1 MCMGAIEICES
12 GSRARAGERMSWWNV
27 MAVMVRVRAGIRGG
41 LAVAAVLSF
50 AALNAHGL
58 ALGPPG
64 ITVQLGNR
72 VTNWG
77 DAATFEEWLA
87 MWDLPADTDPEADPL
102 GKGMTYREQ
111 FIAGMN
117 PLDPDSVFRFLQI
130 KPEENGIALSWS
142 GFSQRAY
149 ALERSSDLGKT
160 WTVIK
165 ERIYVLA
172 ITPGPITF
180 SYTDTTATGSGPYFY
195 RVRVDWTEEKGSPD
209 P

>member
-1 MCMGAIEICES
+1 MTVIG
-12 GSRARAGERMSWWNV
+12 
-27 MAVMVRVRAGIRGG
+27 RVRAVFLGG
-41 LAVAAVLSF
+41 VAVAAVLSF
-50 AALNAHGL
+50 SALPAQAQ
-58 ALGPPG
+58 ALEPLG
-64 ITVQLGNR
+64 ITAQIGNQ
-72 VTNWG
+72 VTNWD
-77 DAATFEEWLA
+77 DAATFEEWLE
-87 MWDLPADTDPEADPL
+87 MWGLPPDTDPETDPL

-149 ALERSSDLGKT
+149 ALERSSDLGRT
-160 WTVIK
+160 WIVI
-165 ERIYVLA
+165 EENIFVFA

-195 RVRVDWTEEKGSPD
+195 RVRVHWTEEKGSPD
-209 P
+209 L